1 MTHALTLAE
10 AMETVMVED
19 LAVDMVVQM
28 VLTNLVAAME
38 VAGLVTM
45 EGTEESLAGMV
56 AVDMVVVL
64 DLIEEES
71 LHLGTLVVMEEEAVV
86 VTTEVVTAWEVEEEE
101 GTVVDLEIC
110 MVGRTVSQQVVM
122 VDQVGVMEVDTVVVG
137 MVEEA
142 IEAAVMGMTWVV
154 LELEAEEVTLVVAEE
169 VEEARS
175 MVVQEEEEVE
185 EDMEEVRDG
194 TILMEGRKFHKAFNL
209 LLVLFVSVMY
219 GYQE

>member
-1 MTHALTLAE
+1 
-10 AMETVMVED
+10 MVED
-19 LAVDMVVQM
+19 PAVDMVVQM
-28 VLTNLVAAME
+28 VLTNLVAAMQ
-38 VAGLVTM
+38 VAGLVAM
-45 EGTEESLAGMV
+45 EGTEESLAGMA

-64 DLIEEES
+64 DHIEEES

-110 MVGRTVSQQVVM
+110 MGGRTVSQQVVM

-142 IEAAVMGMTWVV
+142 IEAAVVGMTWVV
-154 LELEAEEVTLVVAEE
+154 LELEAEEVTLVVVVAEQA
-169 VEEARS
+169 EEARS
-175 MVVQEEEEVE
+175 MVVEEEEGEVE

-194 TILMEGRKFHKAFNL
+194 TILTEGRKFHKAFNL

>member
-1 MTHALTLAE
+1 
-10 AMETVMVED
+10 MVED
-19 LAVDMVVQM
+19 PAVDMVVQM

-38 VAGLVTM
+38 VAGLVAM
-45 EGTEESLAGMV
+45 EGTEESLAGMA

-64 DLIEEES
+64 DHIEEES
-71 LHLGTLVVMEEEAVV
+71 LHLDTLVVMEEEAVV

-110 MVGRTVSQQVVM
+110 MGGRTVSQQVVM

-142 IEAAVMGMTWVV
+142 IEAAVVGMTWVV
-154 LELEAEEVTLVVAEE
+154 LELEAEEATLVVAAEQA
-169 VEEARS
+169 EEARS
-175 MVVQEEEEVE
+175 MVVEEEEGEVE
-185 EDMEEVRDG
+185 EDMEEVQDG
-194 TILMEGRKFHKAFNL
+194 TILTEGRKFDKAFNL

>member
-1 MTHALTLAE
+1 
-10 AMETVMVED
+10 MVED
-19 LAVDMVVQM
+19 PAVDMVVQM

-38 VAGLVTM
+38 VAGLVAM
-45 EGTEESLAGMV
+45 EGTEESLAGMP

-64 DLIEEES
+64 DHIEEES
-71 LHLGTLVVMEEEAVV
+71 LHLDTLVVMEEEAVV

-101 GTVVDLEIC
+101 EGTVVDLEIC
-110 MVGRTVSQQVVM
+110 MGGRTVSQQVVM

-142 IEAAVMGMTWVV
+142 IEAAVVGMTWVV
-154 LELEAEEVTLVVAEE
+154 LELEAEEATLVVAAEQA
-169 VEEARS
+169 EEARS
-175 MVVQEEEEVE
+175 MVVEEEEGEVE
-185 EDMEEVRDG
+185 EDMEEVQDG
-194 TILMEGRKFHKAFNL
+194 TILTEGRKFDKAFNL